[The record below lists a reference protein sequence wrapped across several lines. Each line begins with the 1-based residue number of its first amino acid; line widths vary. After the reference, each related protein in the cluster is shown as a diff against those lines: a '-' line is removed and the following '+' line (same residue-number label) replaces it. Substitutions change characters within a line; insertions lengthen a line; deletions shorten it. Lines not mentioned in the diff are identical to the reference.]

1 MGNSPAPVDVRVRES
16 AQARELHVTA
26 CPRPGAAPQEQAKAM
41 FSGIG
46 DVLRGHGARIIQER
60 ILAAPDLMDML
71 ASARAGAYAGL
82 DDGVP
87 PSWLVV
93 PPGLAG
99 PIAGAQVHAVAGCPA
114 PEVLRLEGA
123 ARGRVVQAGSLRYV
137 IGSNLSADEPAEP
150 SRQAQSMLAKAERLL
165 SLAGGSLFNVARTW
179 MWLGDILE
187 WYADFNRVRNRFF
200 TERGLLNNN
209 GNGRL
214 PASIG
219 IGPAGKFKCSMDLC
233 GVIGIGHAIEYLLAG
248 GNQGPASEYGSAFSR
263 AAAASAKTISAH
275 FDLGSVPRC
284 YRTAEALADKY
295 DINLAIHNHGGQD
308 WLGSPAM
315 ISHVLK
321 NTSERIGL
329 CLDTAWMLDTG
340 ADPVRAAETFAQRLY
355 GLHIKD
361 FTFDSARRPQDVV
374 VGTGN
379 LDLKA
384 LFEVI
389 RAKAPKGICAV
400 LEYEGDEHNPVPALR
415 QCANA
420 VRKVESK

>member
-1 MGNSPAPVDVRVRES
+1 MGKGPPIDVRVRES

-71 ASARAGAYAGL
+71 ALARAGAYAGL

-123 ARGRVVQAGSLRYV
+123 ARGRVLQAGSLRYV

-214 PASIG
+214 PASTGIG

-233 GVIGIGHAIEYLLAG
+233 GVIGVGHEIEYLLAG

-263 AAAASAKTISAH
+263 AAAAVTPAGKTVFVS
-275 FDLGSVPRC
+275 G
-284 YRTAEALADKY
+284 TAAVSDRGETMHRGDARAQIQDTVNNVLA
-295 DINLAIHNHGGQD
+295 
-308 WLGSPAM
+308 
-315 ISHVLK
+315 VL
-321 NTSERIGL
+321 R
-329 CLDTAWMLDTG
+329 DTG
-340 ADPVRAAETFAQRLY
+340 CDET
-355 GLHIKD
+355 
-361 FTFDSARRPQDVV
+361 DVV
-374 VGTGN
+374 QAIVYCKNVEVEKAFRDSQG
-379 LDLKA
+379 DLSWPHIIA
-384 LFEVI
+384 IADICRPDLLVEVEATAMPG
-389 RAKAPKGICAV
+389 AK
-400 LEYEGDEHNPVPALR
+400 PA
-415 QCANA
+415 
-420 VRKVESK
+420 

>member
-1 MGNSPAPVDVRVRES
+1 MGKGPPIDVRVRES

-71 ASARAGAYAGL
+71 ALARAGAYAGL

-123 ARGRVVQAGSLRYV
+123 ARGRVLQAGSLRYV

-214 PASIG
+214 PASTGIG

-233 GVIGIGHAIEYLLAG
+233 GVIGVGHEIEYLLAG

-263 AAAASAKTISAH
+263 AAAAVTPAGKTVFVS
-275 FDLGSVPRC
+275 G
-284 YRTAEALADKY
+284 TAAVSDRGETMHRGDARAQIQDTVNNVLA
-295 DINLAIHNHGGQD
+295 
-308 WLGSPAM
+308 
-315 ISHVLK
+315 VL
-321 NTSERIGL
+321 R
-329 CLDTAWMLDTG
+329 DTG
-340 ADPVRAAETFAQRLY
+340 CDET
-355 GLHIKD
+355 
-361 FTFDSARRPQDVV
+361 DVV
-374 VGTGN
+374 QAIVYCKNVEVEKAFRDSQG
-379 LDLKA
+379 DLSWPHIITIA
-384 LFEVI
+384 DICRPDLLVEVEATAMPG
-389 RAKAPKGICAV
+389 AK
-400 LEYEGDEHNPVPALR
+400 PA
-415 QCANA
+415 
-420 VRKVESK
+420 

>member
-1 MGNSPAPVDVRVRES
+1 MGKGSPIDVRVRES

-123 ARGRVVQAGSLRYV
+123 ARGRVLQAGSLRYV

-214 PASIG
+214 PASTGIG

-233 GVIGIGHAIEYLLAG
+233 GVIGVGHEIEYLLAG

-263 AAAASAKTISAH
+263 AAAAVTPAGKTVFVS
-275 FDLGSVPRC
+275 G
-284 YRTAEALADKY
+284 TAA
-295 DINLAIHNHGGQD
+295 
-308 WLGSPAM
+308 
-315 ISHVLK
+315 V
-321 NTSERIGL
+321 SERGETMHRGDARAQIQ
-329 CLDTAWMLDTG
+329 DTIKNVLAVLRDTG
-340 ADPVRAAETFAQRLY
+340 CDET
-355 GLHIKD
+355 
-361 FTFDSARRPQDVV
+361 DVV
-374 VGTGN
+374 QAIVYCKNVEVEKAFRDSQG
-379 LDLKA
+379 DLSWPHIITIA
-384 LFEVI
+384 DICRPDLLFEVEATAMPG
-389 RAKAPKGICAV
+389 AK
-400 LEYEGDEHNPVPALR
+400 PA
-415 QCANA
+415 
-420 VRKVESK
+420 